1 MEEYKRCADGIDA
14 PAIKPGAD
22 RFMPGTFDDL
32 IARWYASSDFEGLKL
47 RTRTAY
53 RNDIERWRAKYGRA
67 MVRDLRPQD
76 VQTAMQE
83 RLPHKTSANNLRK
96 RLGQLMRFANTI
108 EYVDKNPVLA
118 IKPYK
123 IEGEGYHSWTDDEIA
138 KYEATHPVGT
148 KARLMFDLLLWTGQ
162 RRGDVR
168 TLGPVHIQNGRLIFY
183 QEKGDKKHLVDIPIL
198 QPLAE
203 SILATETGRFCF
215 LISKSGTPYGRDSI
229 GNYFREWCNQ
239 AGLKH
244 CTAHGM
250 RKAAARRF
258 AEAGCTN
265 QEIKS
270 WTGHSTDSEVA
281 RYTKA
286 ASNKM
291 MADAAAVKLL
301 ANLATELDK
310 NSDKLLKGRDN

>member
-1 MEEYKRCADGIDA
+1 
-14 PAIKPGAD
+14 
-22 RFMPGTFDDL
+22 
-32 IARWYASSDFEGLKL
+32 
-47 RTRTAY
+47 
-53 RNDIERWRAKYGRA
+53 
-67 MVRDLRPQD
+67 
-76 VQTAMQE
+76 
-83 RLPHKTSANNLRK
+83 
-96 RLGQLMRFANTI
+96 MRFANTI

-123 IEGEGYHSWTDDEIA
+123 IEGDGYHSWTDDEIA

-198 QPLAE
+198 RPLAE